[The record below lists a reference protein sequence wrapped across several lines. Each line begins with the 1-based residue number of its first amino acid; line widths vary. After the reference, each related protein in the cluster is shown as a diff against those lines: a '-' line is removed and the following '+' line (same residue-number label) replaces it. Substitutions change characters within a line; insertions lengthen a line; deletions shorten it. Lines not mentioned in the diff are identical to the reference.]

1 MYQPGFAVYITLG
14 FTYERTETQWG
25 KRLMEDVFLKNP
37 WLRALLP
44 LVLMGIVGVTSSSL
58 VVEIATGNDIQ
69 WSLVP
74 KKVSFYILLMSTIAS
89 AFYQIKI
96 QRYDRELAKGF
107 TPKQYE
113 AAIRN
118 RVAEEVAKRSM
129 KLIRDGHIDQLEK
142 ETETFKK
149 LYGEITE

>member
-1 MYQPGFAVYITLG
+1 
-14 FTYERTETQWG
+14 
-25 KRLMEDVFLKNP
+25 
-37 WLRALLP
+37 
-44 LVLMGIVGVTSSSL
+44 LMGIVGVTASSL
-58 VVEIATGNDIQ
+58 VVEIAYGNEIQ
-69 WSLVP
+69 WRLIP
-74 KKVSFYILLMSTIAS
+74 QKVSFYILFMSSFFS

-96 QRYDRELAKGF
+96 QRYDNELAKGF

-118 RVAEEVAKRSM
+118 KVAEEVARRSK

-149 LYGEITE
+149 LFGENA

>member
-1 MYQPGFAVYITLG
+1 
-14 FTYERTETQWG
+14 
-25 KRLMEDVFLKNP
+25 
-37 WLRALLP
+37 
-44 LVLMGIVGVTSSSL
+44 
-58 VVEIATGNDIQ
+58 
-69 WSLVP
+69 
-74 KKVSFYILLMSTIAS
+74 MSTIAS

>member
-1 MYQPGFAVYITLG
+1 
-14 FTYERTETQWG
+14 
-25 KRLMEDVFLKNP
+25 MEEVFLKNP
-37 WLRALLP
+37 WVRALTP
-44 LVLMGIVGVTSSSL
+44 ITLMAVAGVTASSL
-58 VVEIATGNDIQ
+58 VVEIATGNEIH

-74 KKVSFYILLMSTIAS
+74 EKISFYLLLASSIAS
-89 AFYQIKI
+89 TYYQLKI

-129 KLIRDGHIDQLEK
+129 KLIRDGHIDQLVK
-142 ETETFKK
+142 ETESFKK
-149 LYGEITE
+149 LYGESPE

>member
-1 MYQPGFAVYITLG
+1 
-14 FTYERTETQWG
+14 
-25 KRLMEDVFLKNP
+25 MEDIFLKNP
-37 WLRALLP
+37 WIRALIP
-44 LVLMGIVGVTSSSL
+44 LVLMGVVGVTASSL
-58 VVEIATGNDIQ
+58 VVEIATGNDIK
-69 WSLVP
+69 WSQAP
-74 KKVSFYILLMSTIAS
+74 EKVSFYVLFMSTIAS

-118 RVAEEVAKRSM
+118 RVAEVVAKRSM

-149 LYGEITE
+149 LYGEIAE